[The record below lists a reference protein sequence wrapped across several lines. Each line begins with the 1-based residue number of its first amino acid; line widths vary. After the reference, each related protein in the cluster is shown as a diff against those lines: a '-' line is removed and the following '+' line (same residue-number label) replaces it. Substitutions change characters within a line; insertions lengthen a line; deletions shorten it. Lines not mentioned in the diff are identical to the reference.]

1 MKFPINAFADFGV
14 DGSLLLSL
22 LIGIGFGFMLERG
35 GFGSSKVLAGIFYG
49 RDWRV
54 LKVMFTAVV
63 TAMVGLYALDGLGL
77 VAMQQVAFK
86 STYLVPQ
93 IVGGLLL
100 GVGFVTAG
108 YCPGTS
114 VVGVVSGRL
123 DALFALGGMI
133 LGIGLFEEFYGS
145 LEGLYLSGYM
155 GEISVAQYFGISP
168 GLVALAVALM
178 ALGAFSAVGWF
189 ERKREGRPLPRNA
202 IPSVALLAG
211 AGVLAAAI
219 QMAGPGSARPLMASG
234 PVGFIPEVQAVE
246 LAACKV
252 EGRTDHMLL
261 DVRGA
266 GAQPTLPGAVV
277 LSPEDLVD
285 LRRRPLLPA
294 DRVLLVVDQR
304 DEGTAREVAAAL
316 RRDGLEADVLQ
327 GGAAS
332 WQSQV
337 LDESAA
343 DPRAQAYRLM
353 ISGESPFGGAPP
365 PPPAKASAPPPRAQ
379 KKGGGCS

>member
-123 DALFALGGMI
+123 DAVFALGGMI

-145 LEGLYLSGYM
+145 LKGLYLSGYM
-155 GEISVAQYFGISP
+155 GEISVAQYFGVSS

-189 ERKREGRPLPRNA
+189 ERRREGRPLPRNA

-211 AGVLAAAI
+211 AGVLVAAI

-266 GAQPTLPGAVV
+266 GAQPALPGAVV

-316 RRDGLEADVLQ
+316 RRDGLEADVLR

-365 PPPAKASAPPPRAQ
+365 PPPAKASAPPPRTQ